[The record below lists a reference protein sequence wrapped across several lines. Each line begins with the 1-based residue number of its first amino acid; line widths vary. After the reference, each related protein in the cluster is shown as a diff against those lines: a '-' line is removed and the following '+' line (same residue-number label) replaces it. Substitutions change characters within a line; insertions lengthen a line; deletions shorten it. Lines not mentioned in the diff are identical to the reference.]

1 MHYPDTKKYL
11 LIYINLSQ
19 MRADKMPRRG
29 EEERG
34 KGDNIKKDEK
44 EWKKISVWET
54 KDKDEKRKTK
64 WKKDEPVDW

>member
-1 MHYPDTKKYL
+1 MHYPNTKKYL

-44 EWKKISVWET
+44 E
-54 KDKDEKRKTK
+54 
-64 WKKDEPVDW
+64 